1 MPVFRWFNRFL
12 KRQDPVIDMAATK
25 FFTPAQL
32 KVFDKLPGDEVNTRI
47 QELFVP
53 KAKPP
58 PEVQTE
64 EGRKQWR
71 DRCLAEL
78 KVRTFGGWP
87 AQEPPLELRRVF
99 SSRRAG
105 VRLEA
110 FDFTSQSCIRL
121 RLYLAQSAGAAKPKR
136 VVLNV
141 ADEQDWRPW
150 LAAMQT
156 AFAGELREEMAVS
169 GGNGQADEPAFAD
182 LKRQLAVDKT
192 AMAWIAPRGIGMSA
206 WTTNAAKVTQI
217 RRRFMLLGQTLDSMR
232 VWDIRRAVQ
241 AMRALPGD
249 GRPALT
255 LSSHH
260 QMGVNAL
267 YAALF
272 EPRIARLDLA
282 DLPPSHAEGPDYLNV
297 LRVWDLPDAL
307 AAAQDRGEVELR

>member
-1 MPVFRWFNRFL
+1 
-12 KRQDPVIDMAATK
+12 MAATR

-32 KVFDKLPGDEVNTRI
+32 KVFDQLPADEVNTRI

-58 PEVQTE
+58 PEVQSE

-78 KVRTFGGWP
+78 KVKTFGGWP

-99 SSRRAG
+99 SARRAG

-121 RLYLAQSAGAAKPKR
+121 RLYVAQGAGGARPKR

-141 ADEQDWRPW
+141 ADEQDWRHW

-156 AFAGELREEMAVS
+156 SFAGELREEMAVS
-169 GGNGQADEPAFAD
+169 GGNGQADEQAFAD
-182 LKRQLAVDKT
+182 LKRQLTAERT

-217 RRRFMLLGQTLDSMR
+217 RRRFMLLGQTLDGMR
-232 VWDIRRAVQ
+232 VWDIRRAGQ
-241 AMRALPGD
+241 AMRALPGFD
-249 GRPALT
+249 RPALA
-255 LSSHH
+255 LAAHR
-260 QMGVNAL
+260 QMAVNAL

-297 LRVWDLPDAL
+297 LRIWDLPEAL
-307 AAAQDRGEVELR
+307 EVAKDRGEVEVR